1 MCRVG
6 AFNIGSK
13 GGSTISLHFST
24 GQVVI
29 HPQHGPATV
38 EKITSRVIQG
48 ERRKYL
54 SLSVHAD
61 GMSVAVPVDA
71 AEEVGVRA
79 VMDADRV
86 REVFEELAAEG
97 EPFDKVW
104 SRRFKH
110 NTERLRSGDLLK
122 IAGLI
127 RDVTRRDDEVSVS
140 YGEAN
145 MLREA
150 TALLTAE
157 LAIALGL
164 TPERTVELVGSA
176 VRERIV
182 PEAGKGLAL
191 AS

>member
-1 MCRVG
+1 MGGRG
-6 AFNIGSK
+6 QQRGRKAETSISKQFNK
-13 GGSTISLHFST
+13 

-38 EKITSRVIQG
+38 EKVTSRVIQG
-48 ERRKYL
+48 EQRRYL
-54 SLSVHAD
+54 SLHVHAD

-71 AEEVGVRA
+71 AEEIGVRA
-79 VMDADRV
+79 VMDAERV
-86 REVFEELAAEG
+86 REVFAELAGKG

-104 SRRFKH
+104 SRRFKY

-122 IAGLI
+122 LAGLV
-127 RDVTRRDDEVSVS
+127 RDVTRRDDEVAVS

-150 TALLTAE
+150 MGLLTAE

-164 TPERTVELVGSA
+164 TPERTVELVETA
-176 VRERIV
+176 VRERAV
-182 PEAGKGLAL
+182 PDLGKDLAL